1 MFGSNYNDYRTK
13 LGYNPKSLSEG
24 DWIFYK
30 KCAGWQ
36 LRFALLPRTCNISGR
51 RIWLEY
57 AYRGTAFYRVEDA
70 IIVKEH
76 KWHDK
81 IEHIIWKLKQ

>member
-1 MFGSNYNDYRTK
+1 MK
-13 LGYNPKSLSEG
+13 LGYNPKSLSEV

-51 RIWLEY
+51 RIWLEH
-57 AYRGTAFYRVEDA
+57 AYRGTAFYRVEDSLIA
-70 IIVKEH
+70 QEH

-81 IEHIIWKLKQ
+81 HEHIIWELKR